1 MCRIRLGRSRL
12 RVLAR
17 FCAIGHKMAS
27 HQGISGFSDA
37 SFSRKIAGRSKEPGG
52 AAIEDLEDP
61 KAKAGRYLQ
70 KFERLDTTG
79 SNLNNPSVIMSREKK
94 TTTN

>member
-1 MCRIRLGRSRL
+1 MQIW
-12 RVLAR
+12 
-17 FCAIGHKMAS
+17 
-27 HQGISGFSDA
+27 GFFDPI
-37 SFSRKIAGRSKEPGG
+37 FSRKIAGAHGAG

-79 SNLNNPSVIMSREKK
+79 SNLKNNLSVIMSREN
-94 TTTN
+94 THHQLNLQ